1 MKNVGVY
8 IAAIAGFGIYGAMT
22 GVDRDDSGAIVD
34 GGSLDAF
41 DMRVGDC
48 FDDPSSYG
56 EEVHSLPGVP
66 CADPHDNE
74 VYAVFDVSL
83 SSYPGEAEIGI
94 MAQESCLER
103 FEGFV
108 GLDYESS
115 TLDIFPFYPTS
126 ESWNQGDR
134 EIVCAIYDMNTEKL
148 VGTVKDSGI

>member
-22 GVDRDDSGAIVD
+22 GVDRDESGAIVD

-48 FDDPSSYG
+48 FDDPSEYDD
-56 EEVHSLPGVP
+56 EVFSLPGVP
-66 CADPHDNE
+66 CSEPHDNE
-74 VYAVFDVSL
+74 VYAVFDVSM
-83 SSYPGEAEIGI
+83 SSYPGEDEIGYV
-94 MAQESCLER
+94 AQERCLEY

-108 GLDYESS
+108 GLDYDSS

-126 ESWNQGDR
+126 ESWGQGDR
-134 EIVCAIYDMNTEKL
+134 EVVCAIFDMNTQKL
-148 VGTVKDSGI
+148 VGSVKGSGI